1 MKLIRILLADYPH
14 RIPDSVKN
22 AFRALRERQDRL
34 ADDVCLFVIEELDA
48 SKDQGPMDILLWVK
62 SNKPDE
68 FAYAPTIVLGL
79 ADSEESGL
87 LDHLHATDRN
97 LTILGVAPDMGSAFI
112 EQLCPTRREMLDPS
126 EESMLTALCNAIRAP
141 CGLP

>member
-1 MKLIRILLADYPH
+1 
-14 RIPDSVKN
+14 
-22 AFRALRERQDRL
+22 
-34 ADDVCLFVIEELDA
+34 
-48 SKDQGPMDILLWVK
+48 MDILLWVK

-79 ADSEESGL
+79 GGSEESGL

-112 EQLCPTRREMLDPS
+112 EQLCPTRREMLIPS
-126 EESMLTALCNAIRAP
+126 EDNMLRALLNAIREP
-141 CGLP
+141 CGPG